1 MYPGASAY
9 PSDRMSQ
16 QQCFLSAR
24 RAYAKLL
31 LDKAQRG
38 RQFDIQLEDISY
50 QQLTATGEASSL
62 INARP
67 GDFQRFLR
75 IFQLDTC
82 EHSKVKKIVVSVANQ
97 DPIITSVAHL
107 HSYLHSTWSTN

>member
-1 MYPGASAY
+1 
-9 PSDRMSQ
+9 
-16 QQCFLSAR
+16 
-24 RAYAKLL
+24 
-31 LDKAQRG
+31 LDKAQHG
-38 RQFDIQLEDISY
+38 RQFDIQLEDIPY

-82 EHSKVKKIVVSVANQ
+82 ERSKVKKIVVSVANQ